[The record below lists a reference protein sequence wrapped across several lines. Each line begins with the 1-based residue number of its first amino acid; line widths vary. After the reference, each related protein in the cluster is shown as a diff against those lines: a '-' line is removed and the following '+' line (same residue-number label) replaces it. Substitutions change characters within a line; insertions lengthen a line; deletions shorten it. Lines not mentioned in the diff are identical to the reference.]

1 MYIAETVFII
11 IIIITIIIVIIIILT
26 FMIIIIIIIV
36 FVVVVT
42 MFQNGQVMVTSLGF
56 CCYSRRDPQSWVS
69 LLLEFLQRP
78 REDDCREDGG

>member
-56 CCYSRRDPQSWVS
+56 CCYSRRDPPE
-69 LLLEFLQRP
+69 LGFLVVRVP
-78 REDDCREDGG
+78 PTSAGR